1 MTELHLSP
9 PSMFRVFSN
18 FGDSVGGRNHILLKE
33 AVGSD
38 CLNSQPHWQLGLGM
52 RSARNALHVPFTE
65 DRKGTR
71 GERAVDVAISRFSSQ
86 PSLAAEAAG
95 E

>member
-1 MTELHLSP
+1 
-9 PSMFRVFSN
+9 MFRVFSN

-65 DRKGTR
+65 DRRRAHG
-71 GERAVDVAISRFSSQ
+71 GEGQ
-86 PSLAAEAAG
+86 
-95 E
+95 